1 MLKNLHRYRIIPFV
15 QYNKLWFLISVIVIA
30 IGIAT
35 MIGNSRTI
43 GSPLFLGIDFTGGS
57 FIALKLD
64 EPGNARAIAEIAGK
78 YSVGEPVVQL
88 RRKDPREVEIR
99 LRIDTGDAATE
110 AEQNAV
116 RNVKIGEMIEEIAA
130 EYGGGKP
137 TVSTVEEKVAPAE
150 EVEPPVS
157 EEEAPLEAAAED
169 EATTDAEPLEEDV
182 EAPEAEEEDEVAAGV
197 ADDEAPPENG
207 AEESTEEPAAEEEV
221 EESHGVQVLA
231 RDYVGPVVG
240 GELIRNAIIA
250 LILGTL
256 AIMVF
261 IFIRFNR
268 IVFAIAA
275 VVALVHD
282 VAIALTG
289 TAILKLEVNS
299 FFIAVILTII
309 GYSINDTIIIYDRI
323 RENLRNFPQMNF
335 PTIINLSLT
344 QTLTRSVMTVGTVI
358 VMLVALIL
366 FGGAAI
372 YNFSMA
378 MLFGMISG
386 AYSSVFIAAPIVLF
400 FTREERKARIP
411 RTIDLLAAQEQ
422 AALGTFDED
431 EVVVDE
437 EEEKAETIELKP
449 AEARGRVEAGR
460 APGEKPRPAVPD
472 KAARDKK
479 KLKKKRKPRR
489 R

>member
-1 MLKNLHRYRIIPFV
+1 MLKDLHRYRLIPFV
-15 QYNKLWFLISVIVIA
+15 QYNKLWLLISVIAII
-30 IGIAT
+30 IGIIT
-35 MIGNSRTI
+35 MVGNSRTI

-57 FIALKLD
+57 FVALKLD

-78 YSVGEPVVQL
+78 YSVGEPLVQL

-99 LRIDTGDAATE
+99 LRIDTGGAATE
-110 AEQNAV
+110 AEQNTV
-116 RNVKIGEMIEEIAA
+116 RNIKIGEMIDEIAA
-130 EYGGGKP
+130 EYSSGGLTATAHEDESAAAKEAAPPASEEATLPKAAVEDEAATDVEAAEEDTDSAEAEAADEAAAAG
-137 TVSTVEEKVAPAE
+137 TVDEETPPAESAEEPVAE
-150 EVEPPVS
+150 EV
-157 EEEAPLEAAAED
+157 
-169 EATTDAEPLEEDV
+169 V
-182 EAPEAEEEDEVAAGV
+182 EQD
-197 ADDEAPPENG
+197 
-207 AEESTEEPAAEEEV
+207 
-221 EESHGVQVLA
+221 GVQVLA

-268 IVFAIAA
+268 FVFAIAA

-309 GYSINDTIIIYDRI
+309 GYSINDTIIIYDRV
-323 RENLRNFPQMNF
+323 RENLHNFPQMNF

-358 VMLVALIL
+358 VMLVALLL

-422 AALGTFDED
+422 AALGMFDED

-437 EEEKAETIELKP
+437 DDEKPEQIELKP
-449 AEARGRVEAGR
+449 DEAPKAAAEQ
-460 APGEKPRPAVPD
+460 PRPAAPD
-472 KAARDKK
+472 RKAAKAEK
-479 KLKKKRKPRR
+479 KLKKKRKARR